1 MKINL
6 SSLPTIGNMT
16 RGGGLATLFDGNSQT
31 GAWAESTLGWAGVD
45 FGSSPQ
51 AISEAVLFSAS
62 NGFDASGSAS
72 SIRLRLYGKNGGAPT
87 GPTDGTLLGTL
98 GYFTD
103 PNAATSRSITTAN
116 TEAWRYV
123 WATVET
129 GVWAILLDIE
139 LYDRDSVALPP
150 PPSFTLLTAE
160 RTVVGKS
167 VNSPTLLTTPFAE
180 IEGFRTRVQIEQP
193 AGAIIDVRTDVVH
206 RGEFT
211 GYTGVLSI
219 GMLVGYRYATTAE
232 GVAAA
237 PVQRVPNAVVGC
249 NLMNRDPHHYEKLH
263 ACSDLDMQ
271 PGFYEFTVYMNAATD
286 VSAYAQTNGLA
297 ALLIEGGSG
306 LNRLR
311 IVVDKGLAV
320 IQP

>member
-1 MKINL
+1 
-6 SSLPTIGNMT
+6 MT
-16 RGGGLATLFDGNSQT
+16 RGGGLVSLFDNSNQT

-51 AISEAVLFSAS
+51 AISQAVLFSAS
-62 NGFDASGSAS
+62 NGFDASGLAS
-72 SIRLRLYGKNGGAPT
+72 SIRLRLYGKNGSAPT

-103 PNAATSRSITTAN
+103 PNAATSRTITTAN

-139 LYDRDSVALPP
+139 LYDREGVAAPPPPPP
-150 PPSFTLLTAE
+150 PPSFTLLAAE
-160 RTVVGKS
+160 RTVVGRS
-167 VNSPTLLTTPFAE
+167 INSPTLLTTPFVE
-180 IEGFRTRVQIEQP
+180 LEGFRTRLRIDQP
-193 AGAIIDVRTDVVH
+193 AGALVDVRTDVVH

-219 GMLVGYRYATTAE
+219 GMLVGYRYAATAE

-237 PVQRVPNAVVGC
+237 AVQRVPNAVVGC

-263 ACSDLDMQ
+263 ACGDLAM
-271 PGFYEFTVYMNAATD
+271 PAGFYEFTVFMNAATD
-286 VSAYAQTNGLA
+286 VPAYAQTNGLA

-311 IVVDKGLAV
+311 IVVDKGLTV

>member
-1 MKINL
+1 
-6 SSLPTIGNMT
+6 
-16 RGGGLATLFDGNSQT
+16 
-31 GAWAESTLGWAGVD
+31 
-45 FGSSPQ
+45 
-51 AISEAVLFSAS
+51 
-62 NGFDASGSAS
+62 
-72 SIRLRLYGKNGGAPT
+72 
-87 GPTDGTLLGTL
+87 
-98 GYFTD
+98 
-103 PNAATSRSITTAN
+103 
-116 TEAWRYV
+116 V

-150 PPSFTLLTAE
+150 PPAFTLLTAE

-263 ACSDLDMQ
+263 ACGDLAM
-271 PGFYEFTVYMNAATD
+271 PAGFYEFSVFMNAATD
-286 VSAYAQTNGLA
+286 MPGYTQTNGLA
-297 ALLIEGGSG
+297 GLLVEGGFG

-311 IVVDKGLAV
+311 LVVDKGLTV